1 MWNWKRKRNTA
12 VNSNVCPAYSKIFAQ
27 KSKND
32 RHVKSFHQDSDEGIV
47 LDNQRDGDTQKET
60 IPSMV
65 LAIDTVTAEVSLSL
79 PPEVPVP
86 NMNLEEDVLPPN
98 EQMEDLSSLN
108 ADKKSRL
115 EQALTKI
122 KFQLGYTMNLT
133 ESVVMKLKRDLKYN

>member
-1 MWNWKRKRNTA
+1 
-12 VNSNVCPAYSKIFAQ
+12 
-27 KSKND
+27 
-32 RHVKSFHQDSDEGIV
+32 
-47 LDNQRDGDTQKET
+47 
-60 IPSMV
+60 MV

-122 KFQLGYTMNLT
+122 KLQLGYTMNLT